1 MADEAKTNTTANGE
15 QENTQTGAETTIPTF
30 DEILATKEYQSEFDR
45 RIAKALDT
53 AREKWETE
61 AAGKI
66 EEAKKTAKMTAEQKA
81 DYERKQTEAELAR
94 REAEITRRE
103 LRADAV
109 EKLAEKNLPTSL
121 ADTLD
126 YSDAETCA
134 KSFQAVE
141 TAFRQAVEAAVNDR
155 LRGESPKTG
164 KEPAAVTKEQFAV
177 MSYAQRAELFEKDR
191 KLYDE
196 LVGGI

>member
-1 MADEAKTNTTANGE
+1 MADEVKTNTTANGE
-15 QENTQTGAETTIPTF
+15 QENAQTGAETTIPTF

-134 KSFQAVE
+134 KSIQAVE

-164 KEPAAVTKEQFAV
+164 EEPATVTKEQFAA
-177 MSYAQRAELFEKDR
+177 MSYTQRAELFENDR